1 MNMKN
6 NEETTRK
13 QRKDKVITFRL
24 TQEDL
29 ERYENYCF
37 EEQISMSVLLREQLR
52 NILATLPR
60 VELTENRGI
69 KFGQDEYR
77 PGVEFVQA

>member
-6 NEETTRK
+6 NEKTTRK

-29 ERYENYCF
+29 ERYENYCV
-37 EEQISMSVLLREQLR
+37 EEQISMSVWLREQVR
-52 NILATLPR
+52 KKIATLPR
-60 VELTENRGI
+60 VE
-69 KFGQDEYR
+69 
-77 PGVEFVQA
+77 FVQP